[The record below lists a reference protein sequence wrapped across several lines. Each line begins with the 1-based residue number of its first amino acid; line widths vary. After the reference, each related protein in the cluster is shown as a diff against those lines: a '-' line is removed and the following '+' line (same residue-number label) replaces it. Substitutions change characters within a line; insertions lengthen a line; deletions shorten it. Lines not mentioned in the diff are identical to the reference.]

1 MKSLLVIHEVEDKLD
16 DLKKR
21 IKLAQHAG
29 AHLNIVVLG
38 AIRVVPMTAAP
49 GVPDFYYSEY
59 NKELI
64 DAGRARVK
72 QIDTLVAAENVSAT
86 VTLECRDP
94 ALVEQTCQHHAMF
107 SDASLFPTGAVLD
120 KDLMTR
126 AFNGALL
133 ESGAPV
139 LMLGQD
145 AETLPDVS
153 TILYAWNG
161 EPQAAKAIH
170 ESLRWING
178 KAKAHIVLID
188 PDENVMGPN
197 PGDNMAAFMA
207 RQGLDV
213 IVERLPGG
221 ARDVSEVLLEH
232 ATDIGADLLV
242 MGAYGHSRL
251 REWLLGGTTRNI
263 LQQAQLPVLMC
274 H

>member
-1 MKSLLVIHEVEDKLD
+1 MKTLLVIHEIEDKID

-64 DAGRARVK
+64 DAGRARIK
-72 QIDTLVAAENVSAT
+72 QIDALLAEENVSAT

-94 ALVEQTCQHHAMF
+94 ALVEQACQHHAMF
-107 SDASLFPTGAVLD
+107 SDVSLFANGGVLD
-120 KDLMTR
+120 KDLLSR

-133 ESGAPV
+133 ESGTPV
-139 LMLGQD
+139 LMLEAD
-145 AETLPDVS
+145 AEALPDVS

-161 EPQAAKAIH
+161 EPQSAKAIH
-170 ESLRWING
+170 QSLAWING

-188 PDENVMGPN
+188 PDENVLGPN
-197 PGDNMAAFMA
+197 PGDNMAAYMA

-213 IVERLPGG
+213 VVERLPGG
-221 ARDVSEVLLEH
+221 TRDVSEVLLQH
-232 ATDIGADLLV
+232 ASDIGADLLV

-263 LQQAQLPVLMC
+263 LQDARLPVLMC

>member
-1 MKSLLVIHEVEDKLD
+1 MRTLLVIHEIEAKID

-64 DAGRARVK
+64 DAGRARIK
-72 QIDTLVAAENVSAT
+72 QIEALVAAENVSAT
-86 VTLECRDP
+86 ITLECRDP
-94 ALVEQTCQHHAMF
+94 AMVEQTCQQHAMF
-107 SDASLFPTGAVLD
+107 CDTSLFPNGGVLD
-120 KDLMTR
+120 KDLVVR

-133 ESGAPV
+133 ESGSPV
-139 LMLGQD
+139 LLLD
-145 AETLPDVS
+145 ADAQTLPDVS

-161 EPQAAKAIH
+161 EPQSAKAIH

-188 PDENVMGPN
+188 PDESVLGPN
-197 PGDNMAAFMA
+197 PGDNIAAYLA
-207 RQGLDV
+207 RQNLDV

-221 ARDVSEVLLEH
+221 DREVSEVLLQH

-263 LQQAQLPVLMC
+263 LQQAKLPVLMC